1 MFSHNWVKIRS
12 HQVTTEEKMLR
23 YKERNCVRALLVKGG
38 KQFQSSSDVKGK
50 VDVS

>member
-23 YKERNCVRALLVKGG
+23 YKERNCVRALLVKEG
-38 KQFQSSSDVKGK
+38 KQLQSSSDVKGK

>member
-12 HQVTTEEKMLR
+12 HQVTTEEKNVMVQR
-23 YKERNCVRALLVKGG
+23 KELCKSLARQGG
-38 KQFQSSSDVKGK
+38 KQFQSSSDVKRK